1 MEYRIARA
9 VKNQARVSYAL
20 GAETPPCEVDCG
32 EGVNVEL
39 ASPAARRA
47 FATLDFNM
55 CAPYPH
61 ANELK
66 EAIAAYWKDYAA
78 LGDEN
83 IVLTEGSVTGLY
95 LVNRLFL
102 EPNDRVLGGASL
114 FFEYGADV
122 RLHGCFFETVPL
134 KAEENYRFS
143 AARFAAALSPRFKLA
158 AFDNPNNPTGQAI
171 SPAELERIL
180 AAAREANVCV
190 LVDEAYGDY
199 VPRGRSAVSLFDAY
213 DNLIVAR
220 SFSKGFGLAGLRAGY
235 LLLPPG
241 LAAAANNLSNPYA
254 VSSLSRHVA
263 AAALSEPEF
272 LNELRAR
279 TAAAKRRLLRPWR
292 RLSFAHTDDSVAICM
307 VVHADPNVDL
317 AREFARRGVL
327 AVSCEGFAGRNA
339 ARLRVPVGPRL
350 EKVLTAMER
359 NDAGQ

>member
-83 IVLTEGSVTGLY
+83 IVLTEGSVSGLY

-254 VSSLSRHVA
+254 VS
-263 AAALSEPEF
+263 
-272 LNELRAR
+272 
-279 TAAAKRRLLRPWR
+279 
-292 RLSFAHTDDSVAICM
+292 
-307 VVHADPNVDL
+307 
-317 AREFARRGVL
+317 
-327 AVSCEGFAGRNA
+327 
-339 ARLRVPVGPRL
+339 
-350 EKVLTAMER
+350 
-359 NDAGQ
+359 